1 MFDQVVHDN
10 YERVPDNFFTTEV
23 LETSMLSA
31 FNNEHNSEER
41 GQEAEAITRLY
52 GVQEKSNQVAE
63 SLIEKDDV

>member
-23 LETSMLSA
+23 LETSMMSA
-31 FNNEHNSEER
+31 FTTEHNSEER
-41 GQEAEAITRLY
+41 RQEAEAITRLY